1 MATMVLEEIEKVAI
15 APGIVDWMVIEAIL
29 DTIIKGLENKT
40 IEGLCSPLRTTKFC
54 LEQAAMK
61 TVHPFQTIDAL
72 AMNKWLLNMKIW
84 TLYYVMIQ
92 ARVDYLSN

>member
-1 MATMVLEEIEKVAI
+1 
-15 APGIVDWMVIEAIL
+15 MVIEAIL

-61 TVHPFQTIDAL
+61 TVNPFQTIDAL
-72 AMNKWLLNMKIW
+72 AMNK
-84 TLYYVMIQ
+84 
-92 ARVDYLSN
+92 